1 MDYSL
6 EPEPGFH
13 RPLDGGSGASVHS
26 REVWLGR
33 DLQSAHLSP
42 SFPPSGVSV
51 ASTFCLL
58 SPLQFLPSET
68 WGCWPFP
75 EWTVPGDTQSPG
87 VGGAG
92 MPVAPG
98 SLAASGTCPLPC
110 RCPDSPH
117 CGLASPQPCH
127 SAQRRDP
134 LRQGAHGE
142 GPPLPSRSQVD
153 TGLGPWL
160 CRTGRETLH
169 SRGHVPRAQGRGWS
183 SRGSQVTLSGGEGRR
198 QLL

>member
-13 RPLDGGSGASVHS
+13 RPLEGGSGASVHS

-51 ASTFCLL
+51 AFTFCLL
-58 SPLQFLPSET
+58 SPPQFLPSET

-98 SLAASGTCPLPC
+98 SLATSGTRALQC

-134 LRQGAHGE
+134 LRQGTHRE
-142 GPPLPSRSQVD
+142 GPPLPSGSCAQPGGHRPWGPGCAERAVRLFIHEGRSQ
-153 TGLGPWL
+153 
-160 CRTGRETLH
+160 E
-169 SRGHVPRAQGRGWS
+169 PRAGAGPA
-183 SRGSQVTLSGGEGRR
+183 EGPRSP
-198 QLL
+198 